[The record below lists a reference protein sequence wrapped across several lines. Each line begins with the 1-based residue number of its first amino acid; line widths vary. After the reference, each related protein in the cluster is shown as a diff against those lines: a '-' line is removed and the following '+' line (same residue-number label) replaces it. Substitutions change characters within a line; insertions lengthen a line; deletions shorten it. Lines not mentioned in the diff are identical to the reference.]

1 MGPEGRRSEGEAAV
15 LRPSQPADS
24 RALLAIAE
32 GTGVF
37 KPIEIQTL
45 AEVLFDYH
53 ARERAN
59 RHRCVTAWRDGA
71 PYGFAYWAP
80 EEMTDRTWYL
90 YWIAV
95 RRDLQSLGSGA
106 QLLAYCEAEVR
117 AAGGRL
123 LLVETSSLP
132 SYEPTRRFY
141 AKHGYEPPT
150 VIRDY
155 YADGDDLLLFRKRL
169 G

>member
-1 MGPEGRRSEGEAAV
+1 VGLQPRSQAETTA

-37 KPIEIQTL
+37 KPIEIQAL
-45 AEVLFDYH
+45 EEVLSDYH
-53 ARERAN
+53 EKEREN
-59 RHRCVTAWRDGA
+59 GHRCVTAWQEGV
-71 PYGFAYWAP
+71 PIGFVYWAP
-80 EEMTDRTWYL
+80 TPMTDRSWHL

-106 QLLAYCEAEVR
+106 RLLAHCEAEVR

-123 LLVETSSLP
+123 LLIETSGLP

-141 AKHGYEPPT
+141 LKHGYEPPA
-150 VIRDY
+150 VVRDF
-155 YADGDDLLLFRKRL
+155 YADGDDMLVFRKRMP
-169 G
+169 

>member
-1 MGPEGRRSEGEAAV
+1 MGPQKRSQAEAPE
-15 LRPSQPADS
+15 LRPSQPSDS

-37 KPIEIQTL
+37 KPIEIQAL
-45 AEVLFDYH
+45 EEVLSDYH
-53 ARERAN
+53 AQERAN
-59 RHRCVTAWRDGA
+59 GHRCVTAWQEGA
-71 PYGFAYWAP
+71 PVGFVYWAP
-80 EEMTDRTWYL
+80 APMTDRTWVL

-106 QLLAYCEAEVR
+106 RLLAFCEAEVL

-123 LLVETSSLP
+123 LLIETSSLP
-132 SYEPTRRFY
+132 SYAATRRFY
-141 AKHGYEPPT
+141 AKHGYQPPA
-150 VIRDY
+150 VIRDF
-155 YADGDDLLLFRKRL
+155 YADGDDLLVFRKRL